1 MSEIDNKFLI
11 TNNLIYLYRQYL
23 FKDSDFMGNIWGKER
38 LNYIISLLSAIL
50 VVFCAYAYPA
60 ETFLGV
66 IVLISPGIPIMLVV
80 FIIYK
85 LYNQKPRTST

>member
-1 MSEIDNKFLI
+1 ME
-11 TNNLIYLYRQYL
+11 YLW
-23 FKDSDFMGNIWGKER
+23 IKER
-38 LNYIISLLSAIL
+38 LNYIIALLSAIL
-50 VVFCAYAYPA
+50 VVFFAYAYPA

-85 LYNQKPRTST
+85 LYNQKRRTST